1 MFNGAMPTGRQELHL
16 SARWLAWQKITKYTQ
31 MKTKLGLAIIAMALL
46 FGVQFLTKNS
56 NSETTQN
63 YQKASFN
70 FIKCTSTKYMLD
82 VVDTTQQ
89 ISPLFTNLGNLHFS
103 ISTKNERAQAFFDQG
118 VKLSYA
124 FNHAEGHRS
133 FMEAARLDPN
143 SAMTYWGQAFALG
156 PNINDPLPED
166 ERKNKINEALVKAK
180 KLAAK
185 ASKKE
190 QALIEALSARY
201 SEDLTADVAEL
212 NMDYMNAMTK
222 VVKKY
227 PEDANILILYAASV
241 MNTVPWNYWDKD
253 GNPSPNIKEAKV
265 ALEKAIEL
273 EPENPGGHHYYI
285 HMVELPYPDL
295 GEPSAD
301 QLASLMPGAGHIVHM
316 PSHIYI
322 RVGRYLDAVKVNQ
335 AAILAD
341 EDYIAQCFSQGL
353 YPLGYYPHNIH
364 FLWSSASLL
373 GSSEIA
379 MDAAKKTAEKVP
391 MGELVEMPF
400 LQDFASTP
408 MLAYTRFGKWNEILT
423 IPAPSP
429 EIKHLTLMRHYARGI
444 AFVRKGN
451 AKEAQEELEAIEE
464 IRKDPELKD
473 LIATANN
480 DSHSIANIAYEVVA
494 GELAALNGDLTKATE
509 HLKKA
514 VQLEDNLVYT
524 EPAAWHVPTRQ
535 NLGAMLMKAKNY
547 EEAEKVYKEDLQILR
562 QNGWSLMGLH
572 NSLKA
577 QGKMEEATTIKEEF
591 DKAWEHADIVIDN
604 STL

>member
-1 MFNGAMPTGRQELHL
+1 
-16 SARWLAWQKITKYTQ
+16 
-31 MKTKLGLAIIAMALL
+31 MKTKLGLAIIALALL
-46 FGVQFLTKNS
+46 VGVQFLTKN
-56 NSETTQN
+56 NNTETTQN

-133 FMEAARLDPN
+133 FMEAARLDSN

-156 PNINDPLPED
+156 PNINDPLPDE
-166 ERKNKINEALVKAK
+166 ERKNKINEAMVKAK

-185 ASKKE
+185 ASNKE

-212 NMDYMNAMTK
+212 NMAYMNAMTK
-222 VVKKY
+222 VVNKY
-227 PEDANILILYAASV
+227 PEDANIQILYAASV

-253 GNPSPNIKEAKV
+253 GNPSPNIKEAKA

-273 EPENPGGHHYYI
+273 VPENPGGHHYYI

-379 MDAAKKTAEKVP
+379 IDAAKKTAEKVP
-391 MGELVEMPF
+391 MGELIAMPF

-423 IPAPSP
+423 IPAPNA

-451 AKEAQEELEAIEE
+451 AKEAQEELHAIEE

-514 VQLEDNLVYT
+514 VKLEDNLVYT
-524 EPAAWHVPTRQ
+524 EPAAWHIPTRQ
-535 NLGAMLMKAKNY
+535 NLGAILMKANNY

-577 QGKMEEATTIKEEF
+577 QGKMEEAITIKEEF

-604 STL
+604 SIL